1 MRIITAPDP
10 LDIKDNDVV
19 VFLAGGITNCPN
31 WQKEV
36 IDLLQRSVNR
46 YSNLV
51 ILNPRRENFPID
63 DPNAAEEQITWEF
76 NALERCTV
84 FSMYFSDGNSDQ
96 PICMYELGRN
106 IVRMQMK
113 YPIDWQD
120 RLIISTSYGYKR
132 YPDVLIQTE
141 LACGTLDKL
150 LTSPYS
156 KALIEY
162 YAGAIID
169 TYKQLKQRGTH

>member
-1 MRIITAPDP
+1 MRIITAPEP
-10 LDIKDNDVV
+10 LDINDDDVV

-36 IDLLQRSVNR
+36 IELLQRAVSR

-51 ILNPRRENFPID
+51 ILNPRRDNFPID
-63 DPNAAEEQITWEF
+63 DLNAAEEQITWEF

-84 FSMYFSDGNSDQ
+84 FSMYFSDGDSDQ

-113 YPIDWQD
+113 YPSASA
-120 RLIISTSYGYKR
+120 RN
-132 YPDVLIQTE
+132 
-141 LACGTLDKL
+141 
-150 LTSPYS
+150 
-156 KALIEY
+156 
-162 YAGAIID
+162 
-169 TYKQLKQRGTH
+169 